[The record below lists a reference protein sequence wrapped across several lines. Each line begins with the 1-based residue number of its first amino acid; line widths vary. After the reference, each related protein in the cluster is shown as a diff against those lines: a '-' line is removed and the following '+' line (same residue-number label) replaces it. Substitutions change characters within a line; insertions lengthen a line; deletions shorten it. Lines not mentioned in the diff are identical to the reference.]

1 MQIYPEKYDK
11 LELSTS
17 ERSFLRTM
25 ERLFP
30 GDQLAYYVL
39 QINPRKRD
47 AGKGQA
53 ELFNMLVVP
62 EGILLLRF
70 FDSDIPLVTTT
81 TIKAMLNL
89 IHPDGG
95 TVTYFGKPL
104 IGNET
109 DIKNANSKYLTFFF
123 VMKERNLS
131 MFVKLRCFGSF
142 KEKAI

>member
-11 LELSTS
+11 LDLSTS

-25 ERLFP
+25 ERSFP

-53 ELFNMLVVP
+53 ELFSMLVVP

-70 FDSDIPLVTTT
+70 FDSDIPLVVTM
-81 TIKAMLNL
+81 TIKA
-89 IHPDGG
+89 
-95 TVTYFGKPL
+95 
-104 IGNET
+104 IG
-109 DIKNANSKYLTFFF
+109 SPMVFRVL
-123 VMKERNLS
+123 
-131 MFVKLRCFGSF
+131 
-142 KEKAI
+142 